1 MGTAV
6 PRPPAAAADGTIPR
20 AGDAPRAGL
29 SIFEVQ
35 QRIGQHSP
43 NLTAE
48 VYTHLMTLVGPGEA
62 HGSVGERPE
71 EDARVVALPPRS
83 EPDVGRGRQGRR
95 WVFHG
100 EVQTISG
107 PEADRIRAEL
117 ADVIRDLLLWAA
129 GEATENSGSEEEAA

>member
-1 MGTAV
+1 MT
-6 PRPPAAAADGTIPR
+6 AADTPAPLNTPDDRGGPPI
-20 AGDAPRAGL
+20 APRDTAHP
-29 SIFEVQ
+29 
-35 QRIGQHSP
+35 GQSEQPSP
-43 NLTAE
+43 LGAD
-48 VYTHLMTLVGPGEA
+48 PAGEA

-71 EDARVVALPPRS
+71 EEEDARVVALRPRS
-83 EPDVGRGRQGRR
+83 EPDVGRARPGRQ

-129 GEATENSGSEEEAA
+129 GEASGNSGSEEEAA